1 MSYNNLYSTS
11 NYNSSNESDTTTT
24 TINNYYNN
32 KQLIKVDTIND
43 YNINVLL
50 KDYTQIYEYFIVNCK
65 DIYLPIVDNDLLI
78 GFTIKIL
85 NATSKILNIYSQNNQ
100 LIYNNFYLPKGGI
113 NILLQTNSQFVCC
126 VIKKNNLFSW
136 IMV

>member
-1 MSYNNLYSTS
+1 MSYNNLYSTL
-11 NYNSSNESDTTTT
+11 NYNSSNESDTT

-32 KQLIKVDTIND
+32 KQLIKVDTINN
-43 YNINVLL
+43 YNINVTST
-50 KDYTQIYEYFIVNCK
+50 DYTQIYEYFIVNCK

-85 NATSKILNIYSQNNQ
+85 NATSKLLNIYSQNNQ
-100 LIYNNFYLPKGGI
+100 LIYNNFYLPKGGS
-113 NILLQTNSQFVCC
+113 NILLQTNSQFVFC
-126 VIKKNNLFSW
+126 VIKKNTFFSW